1 MTARQAAFLSLLKL
15 EKGGKYSN
23 IELNASIEKFG
34 LSGVEKS
41 FYTALLYG
49 VIERKITLDYLLSL
63 FSSRP
68 TESID
73 RDVKTAIYL
82 GLYQLFFMDKVP
94 PSAAVNESVSLLT
107 RFYAK
112 KNSENFANA
121 VLRAAAKAGKT
132 IEYPFKNSDFIKYL
146 SIKYSVSEW
155 ICKKFADELG
165 EQKAEETLAAMC
177 VHPHITIAANTI
189 KTTRDELIK
198 KLTENGIPCRK
209 TTRSPHGIILEE
221 NTPYEKIEK
230 FDELFFVQD
239 EASQLCCEALGA
251 EAGDA
256 VLDACACPG
265 GKSFLSA
272 AKMNN
277 RGKIIACDLHKSKLS
292 LISSGASRLGIDII
306 ETIEQNSAVF
316 REDFPLFDK
325 VLCDVPC
332 SGLGVMAKKPEIR
345 YKSQDDVKRLPRLQ
359 YEILSNCAKYVK
371 PGGVLVYSTCTLS
384 NDENTSNTA
393 RFLLEHSDFIPAEI
407 SGGKHEITFFPQD
420 FSSDGFYIAKFL
432 KRG

>member
-1 MTARQAAFLSLLKL
+1 MTARQAAFLSLMKF
-15 EKGGKYSN
+15 EKDGKYSN

-34 LSGVEKS
+34 LSSVEKS

-49 VIERKITLDYLLSL
+49 VIERKLTLEYLMSIY
-63 FSSRP
+63 SSRP
-68 TESID
+68 TENID

-82 GLYQLFFMDKVP
+82 GLYQLFFMDKIP

-121 VLRAAAKAGKT
+121 VLRAAAKAEKK
-132 IEYPFKNSDFIKYL
+132 IEYPEKSKDLIKYL

-155 ICKKFADELG
+155 ICKKFVDELG
-165 EQKAEETLAAMC
+165 ENKAEETLSATFS
-177 VHPHITIAANTI
+177 HPSLTLTVNTQR
-189 KTTRDELIK
+189 TTRDGLIE
-198 KLTENGIPCRK
+198 KLTENGISCKK
-209 TTRSPHGIILEE
+209 TERSPHGIILEG

-230 FDELFFVQD
+230 FDEFFFVQD

-251 EAGDA
+251 SEGDTL
-256 VLDACACPG
+256 LDACACPG

-272 AKMNN
+272 IKMNN
-277 RGKIIACDLHKSKLS
+277 RGKIVACDLHKSKLS
-292 LISSGASRLGIDII
+292 LISSGAKRLGIDII
-306 ETIEQNSAVF
+306 ETVEQNSSVF

-345 YKSQDDVKRLPRLQ
+345 YKSQDDVKRLPTLQ
-359 YEILSNCAKYVK
+359 YDILANCAKYVK

-384 NDENTSNTA
+384 NDENTSNAA
-393 RFLLEHSDFIPAEI
+393 RFLSEHPDFTPADICE
-407 SGGKHEITFFPQD
+407 GKNEVTFFPQD